1 MYLFIQKQRFG
12 DYLNVVFDVETT
24 DFLIPALSIQP
35 LVENAVK
42 HGIGMKEEGGT
53 VTIKVRE
60 YADTFK
66 IIISDDGVGFDP
78 DAIDNRERQHIG
90 LENVKN
96 RLLLM
101 CDATLSIESVLGKG
115 TSITISLPKVG
126 AEK

>member
-1 MYLFIQKQRFG
+1 
-12 DYLNVVFDVETT
+12 
-24 DFLIPALSIQP
+24 
-35 LVENAVK
+35 VENAVK

-101 CDATLSIESVLGKG
+101 CDAILSIESELGKG

-126 AEK
+126 AEQ